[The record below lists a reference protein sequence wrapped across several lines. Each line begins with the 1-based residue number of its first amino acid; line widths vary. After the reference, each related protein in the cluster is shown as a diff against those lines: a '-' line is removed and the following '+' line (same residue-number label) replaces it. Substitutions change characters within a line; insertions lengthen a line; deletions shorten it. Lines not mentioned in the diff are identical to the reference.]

1 MLFAHLRR
9 HETQENALMA
19 QRRARQNQKPNRRS
33 AAPSEPTVR
42 TREAPE
48 RKAVVVYGQP
58 FTVLEDKDKNAF
70 IFSGGQWVHYARSI
84 KECQVDCQVKQL
96 SQKINGM
103 TRFEVCAPTESN

>member
-1 MLFAHLRR
+1 
-9 HETQENALMA
+9 MA
-19 QRRARQNQKPNRRS
+19 QRRARHNNNNKPNRRS
-33 AAPSEPTVR
+33 AAPEPTTR

-48 RKAVVVYGQP
+48 RKAPVIYGQP

-70 IFSGGQWVHYARSI
+70 VFNGGQWVLYERSI

-103 TRFEVCAPTESN
+103 TRFEVCAPTEAS